1 MLMLYSNESPVDSVI
16 ADHKDIF
23 NIKSCIL
30 SELGVISLNHGRFC
44 R

>member
-1 MLMLYSNESPVDSVI
+1 MLMQCSSESPVDRVI
-16 ADHKDIF
+16 GDLISQLKY
-23 NIKSCIL
+23 KSCIL